1 MKIFNLKKKHDDFS
15 GNYYE
20 NKVLTFYPGFH
31 QPNFDIE
38 LAKAKFRFSF
48 IYGQFYFSFEKLR
61 NKLSDSFKEK
71 YKDKKYGFY
80 FYNPAKGFP
89 DSFWLH
95 KGKKTVGY
103 DLPWAYTWIKSSRL
117 RKDGGWE
124 HSKKG
129 DIKDFYDNSKYGE
142 ILYSELC
149 SYQYV
154 LDSGEVQEVIARI
167 NVNKTE
173 WRKKWLKWTRLF
185 RKIKTFIDID
195 FSEEIGEG
203 STGYKGGVLG
213 CSFNMLK
220 NETAIECLRRM
231 EKERKF

>member
-1 MKIFNLKKKHDDFS
+1 MKIFNLKKKNDDYS
-15 GNYYE
+15 GNYWE
-20 NKVLTFYPGFH
+20 NDFLSFHPGFH
-31 QPNFDIE
+31 QPNFVFE
-38 LAKAKFRFSF
+38 LEKAKFRFSF

-61 NKLSDSFKEK
+61 NKLSYSFKKK

-80 FYNPAKGFP
+80 FYNPSNGFP

-95 KGKKTVGY
+95 KGKKIVGY
-103 DLPWAYTWIKSSRL
+103 DLSWAYTWKSTSLL
-117 RKDGGWE
+117 RTDGEWE
-124 HSKKG
+124 CYKKG
-129 DIKDFYDNSKYGE
+129 DKKDFNDNSLYGK

-149 SYQYV
+149 SYQYI
-154 LDSGEVQEVIARI
+154 LNSGEVQEVIAKI
-167 NVNKTE
+167 TVKKLE
-173 WRKKWLKWTRLF
+173 WRQRWLKWTRLF

-213 CSFNMLK
+213 CSFDMLK
-220 NETAIECLRRM
+220 NETPIECLRRM

>member
-1 MKIFNLKKKHDDFS
+1 MKIFNLKKKHDDYS

-20 NKVLTFYPGFH
+20 NNVLTFYTGFH
-31 QPNFDIE
+31 QPNFVFE
-38 LAKAKFRFSF
+38 LEKAKFRFSF

-149 SYQYV
+149 SYQYI
-154 LDSGEVQEVIARI
+154 LNSGEIQEVIAKI
-167 NVNKTE
+167 TVHKLE
-173 WRKKWLKWTRLF
+173 WRQRWLKWTRLF
-185 RKIKTFIDID
+185 RKVRTSIDID
-195 FSEEIGEG
+195 FSEEIGEKV
-203 STGYKGGVLG
+203 SSYKGGTLG

-220 NETAIECLRRM
+220 NETPIECLRRM